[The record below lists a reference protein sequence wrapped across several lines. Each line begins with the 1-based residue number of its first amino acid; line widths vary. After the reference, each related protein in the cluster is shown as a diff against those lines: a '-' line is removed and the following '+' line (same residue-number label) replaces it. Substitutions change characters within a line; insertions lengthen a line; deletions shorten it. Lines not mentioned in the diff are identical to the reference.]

1 MVIFR
6 FDEVKEM
13 RKLEEIEIL
22 RAIACLAV
30 VMIHI
35 TAFVIFSGNVG
46 KIPALVLSF
55 INAFSVFAVPAFLVV
70 SSYTLT
76 YQYQDRK
83 LELGRFYQKRF
94 SRVVVPYIVWT
105 CIYYGIFLILN
116 TAQLSFPL
124 LLKNLVFGDMVYHLY
139 FVVLILQFYLLFFA
153 FRYLWSRF
161 NKLVMPLVYLVVNI
175 LFMRYAN
182 FMYIDRVFLRYIF
195 FFALG
200 GYMAYHREAVLN
212 FLNQRKIRRLL
223 IIGYLLLGAWAGIR
237 YYQKFVLQMS
247 YDTFSEN
254 MYWLFYC
261 TVALLC
267 YWSISQYLA
276 LRTPATVKRVFI
288 RVSDASYYIYLAHPL
303 ALYLAQIILG
313 RIPGASP
320 GFKLILTLALV
331 LGGVFPLSIFYQEH
345 KGYFK
350 KKLLS
355 ILGF

>member
-200 GYMAYHREAVLN
+200 GYMAYHLSLIHIFNILQYFFIYVGITGIATIVMAALGLDLVSAFTAVAAT
-212 FLNQRKIRRLL
+212 
-223 IIGYLLLGAWAGIR
+223 IGNIGAGLGLVGPMANYSFIPTAGKYLLSFLMLLGR
-237 YYQKFVLQMS
+237 LELYTVL
-247 YDTFSEN
+247 
-254 MYWLFYC
+254 
-261 TVALLC
+261 ALLVRSF
-267 YWSISQYLA
+267 W
-276 LRTPATVKRVFI
+276 K
-288 RVSDASYYIYLAHPL
+288 
-303 ALYLAQIILG
+303 
-313 RIPGASP
+313 
-320 GFKLILTLALV
+320 
-331 LGGVFPLSIFYQEH
+331 E
-345 KGYFK
+345 
-350 KKLLS
+350 
-355 ILGF
+355 